1 LGQGLGFLPQ
11 KRERGTD
18 SGSPSQVFV
27 VNAVAASAGRCQRCA
42 PQERCSHSTV
52 VCIPGGVRHT
62 SFPVSILHSYSF
74 TRRIAT
80 VQSTGRLG
88 GGCTN
93 VERMSN
99 GWCRACRRLIMED
112 LRAQSGGRLG
122 HESRAVRPSNRD
134 SPVGSARPGTLWHWL
149 QSRPWKRPAPRPVAP
164 LFRAAR

>member
-1 LGQGLGFLPQ
+1 MGQGLGFLPQ

-62 SFPVSILHSYSF
+62 SFPVSILPSYSS
-74 TRRIAT
+74 TRRIAI
-80 VQSTGRLG
+80 VQTTGSPRR
-88 GGCTN
+88 GCTN

-99 GWCRACRRLIMED
+99 GWCRACRSVIMED
-112 LRAQSGGRLG
+112 LRAQSGGRLRR
-122 HESRAVRPSNRD
+122 ESRAGRPSNRD

>member
-1 LGQGLGFLPQ
+1 MGQGLGFLPQ
-11 KRERGTD
+11 KRERGTA
-18 SGSPSQVFV
+18 SGSPSRVFV
-27 VNAVAASAGRCQRCA
+27 VNAVAASAACCQ

-62 SFPVSILHSYSF
+62 SFPLCILPSYCF

-80 VQSTGRLG
+80 VQTAGRLG
-88 GGCTN
+88 GGCKN

-99 GWCRACRRLIMED
+99 GWCRACRSLIMEN

-149 QSRPWKRPAPRPVAP
+149 QSRPWNLNPA
-164 LFRAAR
+164 